1 MTRTGRLVIVTPHP
15 SGALPADV
23 LHDMLGAEMFD
34 SGAREALLRRVFLD
48 GDPFTDLIFHR
59 PGARLVQAPWS
70 RFTVD
75 LNRDRD
81 DREDNGVV
89 KLTTFDRQALY
100 PEGFTLTGEAREAR
114 LRRTWDPFH
123 ALLDAEARE
132 AALVIVG
139 HAMAPTGPALGPD
152 QGAPRPA
159 LCLMTG
165 TAAAPTVPEA
175 LWAPLQQAAVQAFA
189 PVLGGSAI
197 QGVTV
202 GVPWTTDTISRRLS
216 RAGTPAFGLEVNSGL
231 YLDGGQP
238 RGGVLRD
245 LNAAFIRFAD
255 AALALIR

>member
-1 MTRTGRLVIVTPHP
+1 MTRTGRLLIVTPHP

-23 LHDMLGAEMFD
+23 LHDMLGGAMFD
-34 SGAREALLRRVFLD
+34 TGAREALLRRVFLD

-59 PGARLVQAPWS
+59 PGARHVQAPWS
-70 RFTVD
+70 RFMVD

-100 PEGFTLTGEAREAR
+100 PAGFTLTEVAREAR
-114 LRRTWDPFH
+114 LRRAWDPFH
-123 ALLDAEARE
+123 GLLDAEARE
-132 AALVIVG
+132 AGLVIVG

-152 QGAPRPA
+152 QGIPRPA

-165 TAAAPTVPEA
+165 TPAEPTVPET
-175 LWAPLQQAAVQAFA
+175 LWAPLREAAERAFA
-189 PVLGGSAI
+189 PVLASGPI

-231 YLDGGQP
+231 YLDDGQP
-238 RGGVLRD
+238 RDGVLRD
-245 LNAAFIRFAD
+245 LNTSFIRFAD
-255 AALALIR
+255 AVMVLIG